1 METRNL
7 SETGTTLH
15 VHHVCP
21 GAVTRG
27 ARRGLG
33 LHKLS
38 LWGTLLAQLPWHD
51 PSGQASRLSLCPAQ
65 CIATLV
71 PLAGLSSLQSKDGL
85 LCSLPTR

>member
-15 VHHVCP
+15 VCHVCP
-21 GAVTRG
+21 GAVMRG

-51 PSGQASRLSLCPAQ
+51 PSG
-65 CIATLV
+65 
-71 PLAGLSSLQSKDGL
+71 
-85 LCSLPTR
+85 